1 MNHQTDRGT
10 HSHARIE
17 YVNGAGVFGVE
28 PIQRGSRAQTWDS
41 LLPHESVEC
50 FQAAQQIW
58 CLCRVYPVPDTDE
71 STILDLDIKLLTSH
85 HRKQLPSS
93 GEPAGPL
100 EERYCIGVHSE
111 SIWPP
116 SRVS

>member
-10 HSHARIE
+10 HSHAGIE
-17 YVNGAGVFGVE
+17 HVNSAGVFGVE

-100 EERYCIGVHSE
+100 EERYGIGVHSE